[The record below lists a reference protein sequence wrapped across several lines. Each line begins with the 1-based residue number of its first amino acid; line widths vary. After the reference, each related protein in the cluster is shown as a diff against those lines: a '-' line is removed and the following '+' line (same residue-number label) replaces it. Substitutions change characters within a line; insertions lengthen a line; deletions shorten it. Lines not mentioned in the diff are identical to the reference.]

1 MTSEVT
7 KQKVASFSSEGSSR
21 LTQDT
26 VFEFRNL
33 TRRYALF
40 HMVFLLLFLSELF
53 ALLLFLPF
61 LSKSLLLAALV
72 AATFL
77 TAFTYFVLRF
87 YFQTK
92 KPEQFLLLRE
102 EFIKKCSHGVASN
115 ANSESGLG
123 VLRAIYELI
132 HSLEGQE
139 NQYYRVPSA
148 LEALAPLVEKFSV
161 WCHFGDVQIM
171 KELLHTYC
179 IRAQLQWI
187 KAHPTNLDLHVSL
200 ANSYIAFYK
209 IYQIP
214 AEAYAF
220 IAKEFS
226 APEIRHKFQ
235 KNALCAIE
243 ELKIILHYK
252 PQDLWALSHL
262 GAIYHD
268 LDRKEDERNTYEAL
282 LQIAPQE
289 NKARFRLG
297 LLYFQLGLTA
307 QGLKIYEELSK
318 MHDSKAQELI
328 EHYDLFHSQT

>member
-1 MTSEVT
+1 MATDIT
-7 KQKVASFSSEGSSR
+7 KHKAASFSNEGWSQ
-21 LTQDT
+21 LTQNT

-40 HMVFLLLFLSELF
+40 HIVFLLLFLSELF

-61 LSKSLLLAALV
+61 LAKSLLLAALV

-92 KPEQFLLLRE
+92 KPEQFLSLRE
-102 EFIKKCSHGVASN
+102 EFIKKCSHGVVSSS
-115 ANSESGLG
+115 NSELSQG
-123 VLRAIYELI
+123 VLRATYDLI
-132 HSLEGQE
+132 RSLEGQE
-139 NQYYRVPSA
+139 NQYYRVPSV

-161 WCHFGDVQIM
+161 WCHFGDVQMM

-187 KAHPTNLDLHVSL
+187 KAHPTNLDLHVSI
-200 ANSYIAFYK
+200 ANSYISLYK
-209 IYQIP
+209 IYQAP
-214 AEAYAF
+214 AETYAF
-220 IAKEFS
+220 IVKEFNT
-226 APEIRHKFQ
+226 PEIQHKFQ

-262 GAIYHD
+262 GAVYHD
-268 LDRKEDERNTYEAL
+268 LDRKEDERKIYEAL

-289 NKARFRLG
+289 NGARFRLG
-297 LLYFQLGLTA
+297 LLYFQLGLMA

-318 MHDSKAQELI
+318 MHDPKAKELI
-328 EHYDLFHSQT
+328 EYYDLFHSQT